1 MPQQHKTP
9 SKVLDGKRTL
19 YRYAPAMF
27 SPVTQGTKRFDSNYY
42 VEGYASTFD
51 VPYELGRDLDNQPYY
66 EVVSSQALVG
76 ADMSD
81 VIMQFDHEG
90 MVAARQRNSTLLVQ
104 PDSHGI
110 FIAADLSKS
119 DFSRNLY
126 ESIANG
132 LVDRMSWAFSPDYDS
147 IDFDES
153 TRTQTI
159 NRVFRV
165 FDVSAVSLPADED
178 TEISARDAVAGAAD
192 RVRLEQAE
200 RGRLAERR
208 RRIAM
213 LAAMS

>member
-1 MPQQHKTP
+1 MPQPQTP

-19 YRYAPAMF
+19 YRYAPAVF
-27 SPVTQGTKRFDSNYY
+27 APVTQGAKRFDSNYY

-51 VPYELGRDLDNQPYY
+51 APYELGRDLDNQPYY
-66 EVVSSQALVG
+66 ETISSRALDG

-81 VIMQFDHEG
+81 VIMQFDHSG
-90 MVAARQRNSTLLVQ
+90 MVAARQRNDTLLVE
-104 PDSHGI
+104 PDSHGL

-119 DFSRNLY
+119 DFARNLY

-132 LVDRMSWAFSPDYDS
+132 LVDRMSWAFTPDYDS
-147 IDFDES
+147 MTFDEG

-159 NRVFRV
+159 NKVFRV

-192 RVRLEQAE
+192 RIRLEQAE
-200 RGRLAERR
+200 RERVALRR
-208 RRIAM
+208 RRVTL
-213 LAAMS
+213 LASIR

>member
-1 MPQQHKTP
+1 MPQPQTP

-19 YRYAPAMF
+19 YRYAPAVF
-27 SPVTQGTKRFDSNYY
+27 STASQGAKRFDSNYY

-51 VPYELGRDLDNQPYY
+51 SPYELGRDLDNNPYY
-66 EVVSSQALVG
+66 EVISSRALDG

-81 VIMQFDHEG
+81 VIMQFDHAG
-90 MVAARQRNSTLLVQ
+90 MVAARQRNNTLLVQ

-119 DFSRNLY
+119 EFARNLY

-132 LVDRMSWAFSPDYDS
+132 LVDKMSWAFTPDYDS
-147 IDFDES
+147 MTYDDE

-159 NRVFRV
+159 NKVFRV

-178 TEISARDAVAGAAD
+178 TDISARDAVAGAVS
-192 RVRLEQAE
+192 RIRLEQAE
-200 RGRLAERR
+200 REGLATRR
-208 RRIAM
+208 RRIAL
-213 LAAMS
+213 LAAI

>member
-1 MPQQHKTP
+1 MPQPQTP

-19 YRYAPAMF
+19 YRYAPAVF
-27 SPVTQGTKRFDSNYY
+27 STVSQGAKRFDSKYY

-51 VPYELGRDLDNQPYY
+51 APYELGRDLDNNPYY
-66 EVVSSQALVG
+66 EVISSRSLDG

-81 VIMQFDHEG
+81 VIMQFDHSG
-90 MVAARQRNSTLLVQ
+90 MVAARQRNNTLLVQ
-104 PDSHGI
+104 PDSHGL

-119 DFSRNLY
+119 EFARNLY

-132 LVDRMSWAFSPDYDS
+132 LVDRMSWAFTPDYDS
-147 IDFDES
+147 MDFDEA

-159 NRVFRV
+159 NKVFRV

-192 RVRLEQAE
+192 RIRLEQAE
-200 RGRLAERR
+200 RERLETQRR
-208 RRIAM
+208 RVAL
-213 LAAMS
+213 LASMSI

>member
-1 MPQQHKTP
+1 MPQQRKTP

-27 SPVTQGTKRFDSNYY
+27 SPVAQGAKKFDSNYY

-51 VPYELGRDLDNQPYY
+51 VPYELGRDFDNQPYY
-66 EVVSSQALVG
+66 EVISSQALVG
-76 ADMSD
+76 ADMGD
-81 VIMQFDHEG
+81 VIMQFDHSG
-90 MVAARQRNSTLLVQ
+90 MVAARQRNDTLLVQ
-104 PDSHGI
+104 PDSHGL

-119 DFSRNLY
+119 EFARNLY

-159 NRVFRV
+159 NKVFRV

-178 TEISARDAVAGAAD
+178 TEISARDAVAGATD
-192 RVRLEQAE
+192 RIRLEQAE
-200 RGRLAERR
+200 RARLASRR
-208 RRIAM
+208 RRIAI
-213 LAAMS
+213 LAAT

>member
-1 MPQQHKTP
+1 MPQPQTP

-19 YRYAPAMF
+19 YRYAPAVF
-27 SPVTQGTKRFDSNYY
+27 STVSQGAKRFDSNYY

-51 VPYELGRDLDNQPYY
+51 QPYELGRDLDNNPYY
-66 EVVSSQALVG
+66 EVISSRALDG

-81 VIMQFDHEG
+81 VIMQFDHSG
-90 MVAARQRNSTLLVQ
+90 MVAARQRNNTLLVQ
-104 PDSHGI
+104 PDSHGL

-119 DFSRNLY
+119 EFARNLY

-132 LVDRMSWAFSPDYDS
+132 LVDRMSWAFTPDYDS
-147 IDFDES
+147 MDFDEA

-159 NRVFRV
+159 NKVFRV

-192 RVRLEQAE
+192 RIRLEQAE
-200 RGRLAERR
+200 RERLETQRR
-208 RRIAM
+208 RVAL
-213 LAAMS
+213 LASMSI

>member
-1 MPQQHKTP
+1 MPQAQTP
-9 SKVLDGKRTL
+9 SKVLDGKKTL
-19 YRYAPAMF
+19 YRYAPVMF
-27 SPVTQGTKRFDSNYY
+27 STVTQGAKRFDSNFY

-51 VPYELGRDLDNQPYY
+51 QPYELGRDLDNNPYY
-66 EVVSSQALVG
+66 EVISSRALDG

-81 VIMQFDHEG
+81 VIMQFDHAG
-90 MVAARQRNSTLLVQ
+90 MVAARQRNNTLLVQ

-119 DFSRNLY
+119 EFARNLY
-126 ESIANG
+126 ESIASG
-132 LVDRMSWAFSPDYDS
+132 LVDRMSWAFTPDHDSMTYD
-147 IDFDES
+147 DE

-178 TEISARDAVAGAAD
+178 TEISARDAVAGAAE

-200 RGRLAERR
+200 RGRVALRR
-208 RRIAM
+208 RRVAL
-213 LAAMS
+213 LASIR

>member
-1 MPQQHKTP
+1 MPKGKP

-27 SPVTQGTKRFDSNYY
+27 APVTQGAKRFDSNYY

-51 VPYELGRDLDNQPYY
+51 APYELGRDLDNRPYY
-66 EVVSSQALVG
+66 EVVSSQALTG

-81 VIMQFDHEG
+81 VIMQFDHSG
-90 MVAARQRNSTLLVQ
+90 MVAARQRNDTLLVQ

-110 FIAADLSKS
+110 FVAADLSKS
-119 DFSRNLY
+119 EFARNLY
-126 ESIANG
+126 EAIANG
-132 LVDRMSWAFSPDYDS
+132 LVDKMSWAFTPDYDS
-147 IDFDES
+147 MTFDES

-192 RVRLEQAE
+192 RIRLEQAE
-200 RGRLAERR
+200 RCKVAARR
-208 RRIAM
+208 RRMAI
-213 LAAMS
+213 LAAIR